1 MTTQRCQTSF
11 LTRERGNDFQLAKQN
26 PNSWRSLATTI
37 QVATILFLF
46 CLCATLAFGQ
56 SVATGTIVGTIA
68 DPSGAVVPGADI
80 TITDKM
86 TNAVSKTTSNKDGH
100 YVFVNVPPSTYDIKI
115 TKSGFQT
122 ALVRDQAVQIGLTL
136 TEDVSLPLGSVS
148 QEITVETTGT
158 ELQTL
163 NATVG
168 NTVNGVALESLPSI
182 GGDVSTFM
190 ELQPGVSPN
199 GAVAGAVQDQS
210 TFQLDGGNNTSDMD
224 GSMRT
229 YTPSFGGDP
238 TGGIGAGAGGSGLRG
253 GNTTGGVPTGVMPT
267 PSDSIEEFK
276 VNTANQTA
284 DFNSSAGAQVQVV
297 TKRGTSAY
305 HGTVYEYY
313 LDNNFNANTWQ
324 NNLSGTPIPS
334 YHYSRFGAAFGGPL
348 INKDVLGGKT
358 YFFANY
364 QGFRWNNSITYE
376 AAVPSANMR
385 NGIITLADG
394 KQYNLSVNDPR
405 AGTAAD
411 MNGINPYIQAFWN
424 KFEPMPNDPGCG
436 PLLGVASARC
446 DGVNVQGYKAN
457 LAVPQ
462 NDNFGVFRLDH
473 DFGAKWHF
481 NSSYR
486 YYKLTRA
493 TNDQVDIGGGLAG
506 DTLGVPTSLSSRPQV
521 PWYLVA
527 GLTTNITSNT
537 TNDLHY
543 SFLRNWWQWG
553 THNAPPQLAGLGGV
567 LEPMGEANSP
577 NQGDVLAPF
586 NVNAQQI
593 RTRFWDGDD
602 HYVRDDITMLH
613 GNHLFSFGGAYQHNY
628 NFHQRTDNGGGI
640 NFTTTYQLGD
650 TQGSN
655 KVDVTG
661 LYQGG
666 NKPTNQYNRYI
677 AAMLGIVTDSQV
689 ALTRTGSNLTLNPPL
704 TPAFDQSSIPYYNVY
719 FSDSWHVKPSI
730 TFTYGLGWTLEMP
743 PTEANG
749 KQVLL
754 VDSANQPIQI
764 DSYIQS
770 KERAALQGQIFN
782 PQIGFSLIGNTAN
795 APKYPYDPFY
805 GEFSPRVAVAWNPH
819 FSDNWAGKIF
829 GGDKTVVRAGYG
841 RIFGRQNGV
850 NQVLVPLLGTGLI
863 QAVQCNQV
871 FMPNA
876 PGAPGTPNGSC
887 SPAGLG
893 SPTAAT
899 AFRIGVDGLT
909 APLSATPPTQ
919 TLPQPAYPGFNI
931 TAAAAGTT
939 LDPHTRPNV
948 IDSVDFTIQR
958 QLTNKMTLEVGY
970 IGRWINNE
978 FLPIDLNTVPY
989 MLSMGGQSF
998 VSAYDSLEVA
1008 LGCNVS
1014 VSNCG
1019 AAVPAAKLANG
1030 SANPAYATYING
1042 LPQQAFFTSALN
1054 SQYCTGNFSGTG
1066 GGAYPN
1072 CTAAFIDKEL
1082 TKGNLTAQNVWS
1094 MWTDLDQGGGTKAGF
1109 NFGCTM
1115 LTCAAFGPLGQQLST
1130 GFTLNASKGYGNYNG
1145 GFVSLR
1151 MNDYRGLTLQQNF
1164 TYSKSLGTGAVT
1176 QSTSSYTAD
1185 DPFNIGTMY
1194 GVQTWDRK
1202 YIYNLFLVYQP
1213 PFFKGQSGVMGHLL
1227 GGWNFSPIFTA
1238 GSGLPLFCNTGSN
1251 AQSFGGADGVNFT
1264 DAEECLFTGGN
1275 PTDSQHGNVLG
1286 GVDNNPAVG
1295 KVGTS
1300 VAKCTNAACGG
1311 PTANVPVGI
1320 NLFANPVAVFDQ
1332 AHNPILGI
1340 NLRDGGAGQLRGLP
1354 YWNMDLSVRKNIRIT
1369 ERVST
1374 ELQFLFLNALNHM
1387 QFNDPSLNVTAPT
1400 SWGVLASQG
1409 NTPRQMEF
1417 GLRVNF

>member
-1 MTTQRCQTSF
+1 MI
-11 LTRERGNDFQLAKQN
+11 RER
-26 PNSWRSLATTI
+26 
-37 QVATILFLF
+37 ILFRVELP
-46 CLCATLAFGQ
+46 AFAVSHHKDLNRQLRNWAAIGSVTAVLLLMVLSAPQAIGQ
-56 SVATGTIVGTIA
+56 SVASGTVVGTVT
-68 DPSGAVVPGADI
+68 DPSGAVVPGADV
-80 TITDKM
+80 TLTDKT
-86 TNAVSKTTSNKDGH
+86 TNITSKTSTNKDGH
-100 YVFVNVPPSTYDIKI
+100 FVFVNVTPSTYDIKI
-115 TKSGFQT
+115 TKSGFET
-122 ALVRDQAVQIGLTL
+122 ALVRNQTVQVGQAL
-136 TEDVSLPLGSVS
+136 TEDVSLPLGSVT
-148 QEITVETTGT
+148 QEVTVETTGT

-168 NTVNGVALESLPSI
+168 NTVSGVALESLPSI

-190 ELQPGVSPN
+190 ELQPGVAPN

-224 GSMRT
+224 GSQRT

-238 TGGIGAGAGGSGLRG
+238 TGGIGAGNGLRG
-253 GNTTGGVPTGVMPT
+253 GNTSGGVPTGVMPT

-284 DFNSSAGAQVQVV
+284 DFNSSAGAQIQVV

-324 NNLSGTPIPS
+324 NNNTGTPLPS
-334 YHYSRFGAAFGGPL
+334 YHYNRFGAAFGGPL
-348 INKDVLGGKT
+348 IPKDVLGGKT

-364 QGFRWNNSITYE
+364 QGFRWPNSITYE

-385 NGIITLADG
+385 NGLITFADG
-394 KQYNLSVNDPR
+394 KTYNLSVNDPR

-411 MNGINPYIQAFWN
+411 MNGINPYIQQFWN
-424 KFEPMPNDPGCG
+424 KFEPMPNDPSCG
-436 PLLGVASARC
+436 PLLGVSSGRC

-462 NDNFGVFRLDH
+462 SDNFGVFRLDH

-481 NSSYR
+481 NSSFR

-493 TNDQVDIGGGLAG
+493 TNDQVDIGGGFAG
-506 DTLGVPTSLSSRPQV
+506 DTLGVPTSLANRPQV
-521 PWYLVA
+521 PWYIVA

-537 TNDLHY
+537 TNDFHY

-553 THNAPPQLAGLGGV
+553 TQNAPPQLPGLGGA
-567 LEPMGEANSP
+567 LEPMGEASSP
-577 NQGDVLAPF
+577 NQGDVLAPY

-602 HYVRDDITMLH
+602 HYLRDDITMLH
-613 GNHLFSFGGAYQHNY
+613 GNHLFSFGGAYQHNFNY
-628 NFHQRTDNGGGI
+628 HQRTDNGGGI

-650 TQGSN
+650 SQGAN
-655 KVDVTG
+655 KVDVSG

-666 NKPTNQYNRYI
+666 NTPSTQYDRYI

-689 ALTRTGSNLTLNPPL
+689 ALTRSGTNLTLNPPL
-704 TPAFDQSSIPYYNVY
+704 TPAFDKSTIPYYNVY
-719 FSDSWHVKPSI
+719 FSDSWHLRPSL
-730 TFTYGLGWTLEMP
+730 TFTYGLGYTLEMP

-749 KQVLL
+749 KQVIL
-754 VDSANQPIQI
+754 VDAANQPLQI
-764 DSYIQS
+764 DNYIHQ
-770 KERAALQGQIFN
+770 RQLAAQQGQIYN

-819 FSDNWAGKIF
+819 FGDNWAGKIF
-829 GGDKTVVRAGYG
+829 GDDKTVFRVGYG

-850 NQVLVPLLGTGLI
+850 NQVLVPLLGVGLI

-893 SPTAAT
+893 NPTAANV
-899 AFRIGVDGLT
+899 FRVGVDGLT
-909 APLSATPPTQ
+909 APLTAAPPTQ
-919 TLPQPAYPGFNI
+919 KLPQPAYPGFNF
-931 TAAAAGTT
+931 TAAGAGTT

-958 QLTNKMTLEVGY
+958 QLTNKMTVEVGY
-970 IGRWINNE
+970 IGRYINNE

-989 MLSMGGQSF
+989 MLNMGGQSF
-998 VSAYDSLEVA
+998 ESAYDNLEVA

-1019 AAVPAAKLANG
+1019 AAVPAPTITVNKVKT
-1030 SANPAYATYING
+1030 ANPAFAAYVNA
-1042 LPQQAFFTSALN
+1042 LPQQAFFTAALN
-1054 SQYCTGNFSGTG
+1054 PAFCTGTYPGAGGTQF
-1066 GGAYPN
+1066 PN
-1072 CTAAFIDKEL
+1072 CTAAVVG
-1082 TKGNLTAQNVWS
+1082 TQSSNLMQQKVWS
-1094 MWTDLDQGGGTKAGF
+1094 IWTALDNGGTKPGF
-1109 NFGCTM
+1109 NFGCSM

-1130 GFTLNASKGYGNYNG
+1130 GFSLNASSGYGNYNA
-1145 GFVSLR
+1145 GFVTLR
-1151 MNDYRGLTLQQNF
+1151 MNDYHGVTLQQNF

-1194 GVQTWDRK
+1194 GVQSWDRK
-1202 YIYNLFLVYQP
+1202 YIYNLFLIYQP
-1213 PFFKGQSGVMGHLL
+1213 PYYKGQQGVMGHLL

-1238 GSGLPLFCNTGSN
+1238 GSGAPLFCNTGSN
-1251 AQSFGGADGVNFT
+1251 AQSFGGADGVNFS
-1264 DAEECLFTGGN
+1264 DNEECLFSGSNPGN
-1275 PTDSQHGNVLG
+1275 SQHGNVPG
-1286 GVDNNPAVG
+1286 ATDPNGK

-1300 VAKCTNAACGG
+1300 TL
-1311 PTANVPVGI
+1311 GI
-1320 NLFANPVAVFDQ
+1320 NMFANPVAVFDQ

-1340 NLRDGGAGQLRGLP
+1340 NLRDAGAGQLRGLP
-1354 YWNMDLSVRKNIRIT
+1354 YWNMDLSVRKNIKIT

-1374 ELQFLFLNALNHM
+1374 EFQFLFLNVLNHM
-1387 QFNDPSLNVTAPT
+1387 QFSDPSLNVFAPT
-1400 SWGVLASQG
+1400 SWGVLNSQG

-1417 GLRVNF
+1417 GARVSF